1 MRYCLCTFGL
11 LGLLLSSC
19 ATSASVSEPK
29 TVPGAQTCHIS
40 GGISAVAGE
49 SAAEKDSSSDSA
61 QDESDQKNSQEVAD
75 SFAIREGDALQ
86 ILVYNHPDLSMKL
99 KVPPGGTITYPLI
112 GKITVLGKQPGE
124 IESVIKEAL
133 EKEFFK
139 SVSVTVLVEEYA
151 ARKIYVLGAV
161 GKPGSYEIEVGQKLT
176 FVQAISLAGGFLEG
190 AAKENIKLLRF
201 KDQIRHTITLSF
213 GEIEEKGNVGKDLVL
228 KPDDTIIVPALR
240 KIYILGSVNKPGA
253 YSVPAEEWLTI
264 SKAVALAGGLSRIA
278 APSKIIL
285 IRTSQ
290 KGERTAVRI
299 DVSAVLQG
307 STEVPDPD
315 VEPGDIIFVP
325 ESVF

>member
-1 MRYCLCTFGL
+1 MKEFFCGL
-11 LGLLLSSC
+11 AFVGLFLASC
-19 ATSASVSEPK
+19 AVPANLAEPGTAATGENSNKQSLTSQAA
-29 TVPGAQTCHIS
+29 AQTS
-40 GGISAVAGE
+40 TE
-49 SAAEKDSSSDSA
+49 LSAADSDEKSSPEAID
-61 QDESDQKNSQEVAD
+61 N
-75 SFAIREGDALQ
+75 FAIGEGDTIQ
-86 ILVYNHPDLSMKL
+86 ILVYNNPDLSMKL

-112 GKITVLGKQPGE
+112 GKITISGKQPAE
-124 IESVIKEAL
+124 IELQIKEEL
-133 EKEFFK
+133 EKKFFK

-151 ARKIYVLGAV
+151 ARRIYVLGAV

-190 AAKENIKLLRF
+190 AAKESIKLLRF
-201 KDQIRHTITLSF
+201 QDQTRLATTLSF
-213 GEIEEKGNVGKDLVL
+213 SEIEEKGKVGKDLFL
-228 KPDDTIIVPALR
+228 KPDDTIIIPSLR

-264 SKAVALAGGLSRIA
+264 SKAVALAGGLTRIA
-278 APSKIIL
+278 SPSKIIL

-290 KGERTAVRI
+290 KGRRTATKI

-307 STEVPDPD
+307 STEAPDLD

>member
-1 MRYCLCTFGL
+1 
-11 LGLLLSSC
+11 
-19 ATSASVSEPK
+19 VQ
-29 TVPGAQTCHIS
+29 PGAEAT
-40 GGISAVAGE
+40 
-49 SAAEKDSSSDSA
+49 AAEPDEKSSPEA
-61 QDESDQKNSQEVAD
+61 AD
-75 SFAIREGDALQ
+75 SFAIREGDIIQ
-86 ILVYNHPDLSMKL
+86 ILVYNNPDLSMKL

-112 GKITVLGKQPGE
+112 GKITISGKQPAE
-124 IESVIKEAL
+124 IELAIKEAL

-190 AAKENIKLLRF
+190 AAKESVKLLRF
-201 KDQIRHTITLSF
+201 ADQTRRTITLSF
-213 GEIEEKGNVGKDLVL
+213 SEIEEKGKVGKDILL
-228 KPDDTIIVPALR
+228 KPDDTIIVPSLR
-240 KIYILGSVNKPGA
+240 KIYILGNVNKPGA

-264 SKAVALAGGLSRIA
+264 SKAIALAGGLTRIA

-290 KGERTAVRI
+290 KGKRTTVKI
-299 DVSAVLQG
+299 DVSTVLQG

>member
-1 MRYCLCTFGL
+1 MKEFFCGL
-11 LGLLLSSC
+11 ALVSLLLAGC
-19 ATSASVSEPK
+19 AAGGTLAERG
-29 TVPGAQTCHIS
+29 TV
-40 GGISAVAGE
+40 
-49 SAAEKDSSSDSA
+49 SAAERTHRQSATLGAAVQSGAEVPVTDS
-61 QDESDQKNSQEVAD
+61 DEKLSPEAAD
-75 SFAIREGDALQ
+75 SFAIREGDVIQ
-86 ILVYNHPDLSMKL
+86 ILVYNNPDLSMKL

-112 GKITVLGKQPGE
+112 GKVTISGKQPAE
-124 IESVIKEAL
+124 IELQIKEAL

-139 SVSVTVLVEEYA
+139 SVNVTVLVEEYA
-151 ARKIYVLGAV
+151 LRRIYVLGAV

-190 AAKENIKLLRF
+190 AAKESVKLLRF
-201 KDQIRHTITLSF
+201 ADQTRRVVTLSF
-213 GEIEEKGNVGKDLVL
+213 SEIEEKGKVGKDIFL
-228 KPDDTIIVPALR
+228 KPEDTIIVPALR

-264 SKAVALAGGLSRIA
+264 SKAVALAGGLTGIA
-278 APSKIIL
+278 APAKIIL

-290 KGERTAVRI
+290 KGKRTAVRI
-299 DVSAVLQG
+299 NVCAVLQG